1 VKCHELEHKFEAY
14 LAGNLTPADNLYIE
28 HHLDSCP
35 QCMVLLL
42 QDDPLLDRLLTSEWY
57 MHPAPDI
64 TSRVMR
70 AIRKPRVPAWAWSAV
85 ALSAFMAFGLVSAL
99 VLLFSPLLGFATDA
113 WRYLTMVWHSLVLGL
128 RLAVTAL
135 GYYELSVF
143 ALILFFGL
151 ATAVLVGT
159 VLLSREEFV

>member
-1 VKCHELEHKFEAY
+1 MKCHELEHKFEAY

-57 MHPAPDI
+57 MRPAPDI
-64 TSRVMR
+64 ASRVMP
-70 AIRKPRVPAWAWSAV
+70 AIRKQSIPAWVWAVVVMSAYMAGV
-85 ALSAFMAFGLVSAL
+85 LVGALA
-99 VLLFSPLLGFATDA
+99 LLFSPILGFAMDV
-113 WRYLTMVWHSLVLGL
+113 WRYVTTVWHSLVPVL